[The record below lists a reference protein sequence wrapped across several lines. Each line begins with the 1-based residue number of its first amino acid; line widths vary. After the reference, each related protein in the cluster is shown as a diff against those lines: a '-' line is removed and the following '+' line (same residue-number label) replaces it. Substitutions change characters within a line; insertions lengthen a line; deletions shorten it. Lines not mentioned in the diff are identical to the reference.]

1 MSINSRP
8 LTKRWIPGKAV
19 ERRCLTWTQRTRSLL
34 SLSFSKLRHAY
45 LIQSPALYPD
55 HPLYVINVHIRSF
68 VTTAFSLFPVFVC
81 SYVPTFLLAPV
92 SSLRLKYVYKSAGVK
107 DEANTT
113 KRASLI
119 ESLTNSE
126 VNLIS
131 FTLKFR
137 GKSNLLHVLD
147 RYGSF
152 N

>member
-1 MSINSRP
+1 MMSINSRP
-8 LTKRWIPGKAV
+8 LTKRWIPGKGCGEEMSDLDPKGPV
-19 ERRCLTWTQRTRSLL
+19 SSFTFVFKVTPCLFNPVSGLV
-34 SLSFSKLRHAY
+34 SG
-45 LIQSPALYPD
+45 SPTVCHKCPY
-55 HPLYVINVHIRSF
+55 F